1 MIIYAPATRNAMM
14 EALRAELDAA
24 DPLPGKLQLYSGP
37 QPTAGDPITT
47 EILLADISLAIPC
60 GSVSNGVLTLAAPI
74 EDGNLPDSGTIIWG
88 RLVDGDDAWIAD
100 LDVGAQGS
108 AAALELAGIIV
119 YQGGIVRIT
128 AAALTLV

>member
-1 MIIYAPATRNAMM
+1 MM
-14 EALRAELDAA
+14 EALCAAIDAA
-24 DPLPGKLQLYSGP
+24 DPEPGRLQLYSGP
-37 QPTAGDPITT
+37 QPAAGDPITS
-47 EILLADISLAIPC
+47 EILLADIALEIPC
-60 GSVSNGVLTLAAPI
+60 GSVANGILTLNSPI
-74 EDGNLPDSGTIIWG
+74 EDSNLPDSGTIIWG
-88 RLVDGDDAWIAD
+88 RLVDGNDAWIAD